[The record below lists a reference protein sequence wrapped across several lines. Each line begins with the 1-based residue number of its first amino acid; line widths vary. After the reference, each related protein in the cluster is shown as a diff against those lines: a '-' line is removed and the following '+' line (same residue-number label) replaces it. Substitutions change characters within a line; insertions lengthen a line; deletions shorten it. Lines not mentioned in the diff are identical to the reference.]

1 MNPGQNREQNMEV
14 SRDRVETL
22 WRQALNQ
29 RSSSRSDLSAARD
42 NRSKAEVERQRIAK
56 DALEATRQ
64 ACRDLITEAERQA
77 SWAKQ
82 TEGEARERLT
92 GAERE
97 TMQAQMARAE
107 ADSYHDMVRSEADTY
122 RDMARSEADKYN
134 EMVRSEAE
142 SYRDKVMAEAH
153 EESQRIREEARS
165 AALQECEELKRH
177 VTYEVECILSEID
190 TIREAA
196 QEELEAQRIYA
207 EAATIRAMSQ
217 DVHSQVTANPDRAL
231 GDGNG
236 SSQHDFP
243 MESTITQWET
253 MGVGEHHD
261 PEHVEEPME
270 MAADV
275 NDRDGASAEQ
285 VSDTG
290 RRSSKN
296 GKGSSRSTS

>member
-1 MNPGQNREQNMEV
+1 MNPGQNRDQNMEV
-14 SRDRVETL
+14 SRDRVETR

-29 RSSSRSDLSAARD
+29 RSSSRSDLSAARE
-42 NRSKAEVERQRIAK
+42 NRSKAEVEGQRIAK

-122 RDMARSEADKYN
+122 RDMARSEA
-134 EMVRSEAE
+134 E
-142 SYRDKVMAEAH
+142 SYRDKLMAEAH

-217 DVHSQVTANPDRAL
+217 DVHSQVTANADRAL